1 MLRATLV
8 VLLGGLSWV
17 LHPRVLAQERR
28 FLLQIER
35 SDAED
40 KGGEGKR
47 EGKKAMDETKRET
60 AGARTA
66 ATESAFS
73 CYLQRRRHR
82 PSLAVPRAASGRCLS
97 GSPTTIVR

>member
-47 EGKKAMDETKRET
+47 EGKKAMDETKEE
-60 AGARTA
+60 AGARSA
-66 ATESAFS
+66 AIME
-73 CYLQRRRHR
+73 R
-82 PSLAVPRAASGRCLS
+82 V
-97 GSPTTIVR
+97 